1 MYIVSF
7 QLQRSPHF
15 SIYYR
20 PVVLSNLSKHYH
32 GFNAITDLLAHA
44 CPVRLSTAITFP
56 KDQHDVHTIQTTVLS
71 ALPVYLREETSKFFK
86 TCSIEDD
93 SEEPD
98 VDTSVALLTV
108 VRELRGIALQYNPE
122 KISMILENGV
132 VITILQRFSDAFI

>member
-1 MYIVSF
+1 MVLRKKVNIWKELLVSLAVF
-7 QLQRSPHF
+7 
-15 SIYYR
+15 
-20 PVVLSNLSKHYH
+20 
-32 GFNAITDLLAHA
+32 TDFKL
-44 CPVRLSTAITFP
+44 
-56 KDQHDVHTIQTTVLS
+56 KDQHDVHTIQTTVLC
-71 ALPVYLREETSKFFK
+71 ALPVFLREETSKFFK

-132 VITILQRFSDAFI
+132 VKTILQRFSDAFI